1 MNKQEFLA
9 NRKGNL
15 HYKTLIDKELRQW
28 KSSHN
33 ITETC
38 DVHHRDDTEEC
49 RKYNEE
55 HYELWGFEID
65 ENGNE
70 YFEYGKYVVF
80 MTHSEH
86 SSYHNTGSRHPQF
99 GKQLTLETK
108 ARISAKVKGEKNPF
122 YGKHHSRESNT
133 KNSETNKQNFKR
145 YVAAY
150 HAYKERGGEL
160 MWQRFLTALSKR
172 DLHIEDFL
180 ELNIQ

>member
-1 MNKQEFLA
+1 MNKQEFAA

-15 HYKTLIDKELRQW
+15 HYKTLIDKKLRQW
-28 KSSHN
+28 KSLNN
-33 ITETC
+33 ITEMY

-70 YFEYGKYVVF
+70 HFEYGKYVVF
-80 MTHSEH
+80 MSHSEH
-86 SSYHNTGSRHPQF
+86 SSYHNTGNKHPQF
-99 GKQLTLETK
+99 GRHLSDTTK
-108 ARISAKVKGEKNPF
+108 VKISAKVSGENAPM
-122 YGKHHSRESNT
+122 YGKHHRYESNI

-150 HAYKERGGEL
+150 HAYKEHGGEL
-160 MWQRFLTALSKR
+160 VWQRFLTALSKR
-172 DLHIEDFL
+172 DLHIEDLL
-180 ELNIQ
+180 ELNTQ